1 MREKKWHHY
10 LPAELLPLV
19 NQSLTL
25 LRQAQRAPEQ
35 FDNYDYV
42 VFPFAKAYE
51 PFLKT
56 YLYNLGLISERVYY
70 SKKFSLSRA
79 LNPDVHLEQRDEN
92 WYFDDLVK
100 KCGEK
105 VAREIWQTWL
115 LRNQILV
122 YEWDEFL
129 VDPLIMF
136 QLTDGG
142 LSGLMWYGGLTL
154 GFSQ

>member
-1 MREKKWHHY
+1 MREKKWYHY
-10 LPAELLPLV
+10 LPAELLPSV

-70 SKKFSLSRA
+70 SKKFSLGRA

-115 LRNQILV
+115 LRNQLFHLYPGEINK
-122 YEWDEFL
+122 
-129 VDPLIMF
+129 
-136 QLTDGG
+136 
-142 LSGLMWYGGLTL
+142 LSLPQAAAAIDKFIRAIELCTHC
-154 GFSQ
+154 

>member
-70 SKKFSLSRA
+70 SKKFSLGRA

-115 LRNQILV
+115 LRNQLFHLYPGEIH
-122 YEWDEFL
+122 
-129 VDPLIMF
+129 
-136 QLTDGG
+136 QLSLPQAAAAIDKFIRAIELCTHC
-142 LSGLMWYGGLTL
+142 
-154 GFSQ
+154 